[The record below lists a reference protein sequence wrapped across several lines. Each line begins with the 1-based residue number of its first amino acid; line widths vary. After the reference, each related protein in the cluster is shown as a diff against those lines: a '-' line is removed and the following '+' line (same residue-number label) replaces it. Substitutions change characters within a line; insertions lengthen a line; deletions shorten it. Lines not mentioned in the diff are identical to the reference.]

1 MQIKTSITVNCDN
14 LIIIMKEPI
23 LEKAKKVKAA
33 SRELAI
39 LETAKKNLALKCI
52 AEEIEKSRESIKK
65 ENKKDIEN
73 AAKKGLSGA
82 FIDRLT
88 LNNKRIDGM
97 ISVLND
103 VINLKDP
110 VGEII
115 NMNTLPNGL
124 RVGQLRVP
132 IGVVGIIFESRPNV
146 CVEVTALTIKS
157 GNGVILRGGSDAINS
172 NISLINIVKKG
183 LKAAGLSENYV
194 EIIDNTDRESVT
206 RLLKMK
212 EYIDI
217 IIPRG
222 GLELIKFVV
231 ENSVIPVIRHDL
243 GICHTYV
250 DEFADTA
257 MAVSICYNAKV
268 QRPGI
273 CNAMETMLVHSAIAE
288 KFLPVMKREFD
299 LQNVELRGCRKTKR
313 ILPGIK
319 DASEQDW
326 RTEYLDLILSVKIVD
341 CIDEAIAHINEY
353 GSHHS
358 DAIVTDSYSN
368 GIKFINEVDSAACF
382 INASTRFNDGNE
394 FGLGAEMGISNQKLH
409 VRGPMGLKEL
419 TAPKYIIFGS
429 GQIRK

>member
-1 MQIKTSITVNCDN
+1 
-14 LIIIMKEPI
+14 MKETV
-23 LEKAKKVKAA
+23 LEKAKKVRIG

-39 LETAKKNLALKCI
+39 LDTAKKNMALKCI
-52 AEEIEKSRESIKK
+52 AEEIDKSRELIKK
-65 ENKKDIEN
+65 ENKKDIDKATE
-73 AAKKGLSGA
+73 KGLGNA

-97 ISVLND
+97 IGVLND

-115 NMNTLPNGL
+115 NMNTQPNGL

-146 CVEVTALTIKS
+146 CIEVAALTIKS

-172 NISLINIVKKG
+172 NILLINIIKKG
-183 LKAAGLSENYV
+183 LKNAGLSEDYV

-206 RLLKMK
+206 EMLKMK

-222 GLELIKFVV
+222 GLELIRFVE
-231 ENSVIPVIRHDL
+231 ENSIIPVIRHDM

-250 DEFADTA
+250 DEFANIA

-268 QRPGI
+268 QRPGV
-273 CNAMETMLVHSAIAE
+273 CNAMETMLVHSAIAGE
-288 KFLPVMKREFD
+288 FLPIMKKEFD
-299 LQNVELRGCRKTKR
+299 LQNVELRGCSRTKK
-313 ILPGIK
+313 ILPNIK
-319 DASEQDW
+319 DAAEEDW
-326 RTEYLDLILSVKIVD
+326 KTEYLDLILSVKIVD
-341 CIDEAIAHINEY
+341 NINEAISHINEY

-358 DAIVTDSYSN
+358 DAIVTESYSN
-368 GIKFINEVDSAACF
+368 GLKFINEVDSAACF

-409 VRGPMGLKEL
+409 VRGPMGLKDL
-419 TAPKYIIFGS
+419 TAPKYIIFGN
-429 GQIRK
+429 GQVRN